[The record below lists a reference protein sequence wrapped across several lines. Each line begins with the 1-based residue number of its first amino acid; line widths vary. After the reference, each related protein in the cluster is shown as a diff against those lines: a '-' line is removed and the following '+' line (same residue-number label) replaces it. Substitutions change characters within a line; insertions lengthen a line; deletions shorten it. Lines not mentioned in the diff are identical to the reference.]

1 MDSASVDRESYNN
14 TDPTENAKIEQNPS
28 ELTMPE
34 FNIHAPFEP
43 TGDQPSAIV
52 KLVKSINAGHRYQTL
67 LGATGTGKTH
77 TIARTIEKIGK
88 PTLLLAHNKTLAAQ
102 LCNELR
108 EFFPNNAVEYF
119 ISYYDYY
126 QPEAYI
132 PVSDTYIEKTAS
144 INEEIDMLRH
154 SATRS
159 LFERRDVIVVAS
171 ISCIYGLGIASEYLN
186 ASIPLRVGE
195 EINQRQVLRDLASV
209 QYSRNDLDL
218 GRGKFRVKGDVLEIG
233 PAYEDRII
241 RVEFF
246 GDEIDAIR
254 YVDPVTGATLQSMEA
269 VSIYPARHFVTPE
282 DRLQQACDDIELE
295 LKQRLVELETEGKLL
310 EAQRLEQRTRYD
322 LEVLREVGFC
332 NGVENYSRHLAGRNP
347 GDPPECLLNYFPDDW
362 LLAIDESHVT
372 IPQIRGMYNGDQA
385 RKKVLIDHGFRLP
398 SAADNRPLKA
408 EEFWQKVNQCV
419 FISATPGDWELEISE
434 DRIVEQVIRPTG
446 VLDPEVFVR
455 PTQGQV
461 DDLLHEIQ
469 TRVEK
474 RERTLIT
481 TLTKRMAEDLTEY
494 FQERGIRVRYLHS
507 EITSIERIEIL
518 QDLRE
523 GVFDVLIGVNLLREG
538 LDLPEVSL
546 VAILDADKEGF
557 LRAKR
562 SLIQT
567 MGRAARHVEGKAIL
581 YADNLT
587 DSMAAAISETERRRE
602 IQMEYNEKHGI
613 IPKPIVKKSNNAI
626 LAFLEVSRRLN
637 AQELNQVYEQADE
650 IPLEDIPT
658 LITQLEAQMK
668 ESAKKMEFE
677 EAAKYRDKIKHLR
690 DKLLGNRTS

>member
-1 MDSASVDRESYNN
+1 MAG
-14 TDPTENAKIEQNPS
+14 
-28 ELTMPE
+28 
-34 FNIHAPFEP
+34 FNIQAPFEP
-43 TGDQPSAIV
+43 KGDQPTAIAQ
-52 KLVKSINAGHRYQTL
+52 LVKSINAGNRYQTL
-67 LGATGTGKTH
+67 QGATGTGKTH
-77 TIARTIEKIGK
+77 TIARVIDKVGK

-144 INEEIDMLRH
+144 INDEIDMLRH

-171 ISCIYGLGIASEYLN
+171 ISCIYGLGIAAEYLN

-195 EINQRQVLRDLASV
+195 EVNQRQVLRDLASV

-282 DRLQQACDDIELE
+282 DRLQIACDEIELE
-295 LKQRLVELETEGKLL
+295 LKHRLIELESEGKLL

-332 NGVENYSRHLAGRNP
+332 NGVENYSRHLAGRQP
-347 GDPPECLLNYFPDDW
+347 GEQPECLLNYFPDDW

-408 EEFWQKVNQCV
+408 EEFWERVNQCV

-434 DRIVEQVIRPTG
+434 DRVVEQVIRPTG

-474 RERTLIT
+474 RERTLVT

-494 FQERGIRVRYLHS
+494 FQERGVRVRYLHS
-507 EITSIERIEIL
+507 EINSIERIEIL
-518 QDLRE
+518 QELRE
-523 GVFDVLIGVNLLREG
+523 GTFDVLIGVNLLREG

-567 MGRAARHVEGKAIL
+567 IGRAARHVEGKAIL

-587 DSMAAAISETERRRE
+587 DSMAAAIEETERRRA
-602 IQMEYNEKHGI
+602 IQIEYNEKHGI
-613 IPKPIVKKSNNAI
+613 VPTPIIKKSNNAI

-637 AQELNQVYEQADE
+637 SQELEQVYEKADE
-650 IPLEDIPT
+650 IPLENIPN

-668 ESAKKMEFE
+668 EAAKKMEFE
-677 EAAKYRDKIKHLR
+677 EAAKYRDRIKHLR
-690 DKLLGNRTS
+690 DKMLGHHN